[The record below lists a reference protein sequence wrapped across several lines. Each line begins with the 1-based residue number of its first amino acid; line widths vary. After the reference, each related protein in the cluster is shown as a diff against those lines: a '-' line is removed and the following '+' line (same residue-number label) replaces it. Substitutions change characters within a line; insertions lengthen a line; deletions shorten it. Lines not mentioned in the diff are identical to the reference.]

1 MVVIIESMYRVYR
14 VMDWLLPEG
23 SCMLMI
29 IKNWFVHSFAFSE
42 ECIAKLRFFVVAAK
56 SQLIDNP
63 SIMLIEKIL
72 YAW

>member
-1 MVVIIESMYRVYR
+1 
-14 VMDWLLPEG
+14 
-23 SCMLMI
+23 MLMI
-29 IKNWFVHSFAFSE
+29 IKNWFVHSFAFFE

-56 SQLIDNP
+56 LQLIDNP

>member
-1 MVVIIESMYRVYR
+1 MHCKVT
-14 VMDWLLPEG
+14 L
-23 SCMLMI
+23 
-29 IKNWFVHSFAFSE
+29 
-42 ECIAKLRFFVVAAK
+42 FVVAAK

>member
-1 MVVIIESMYRVYR
+1 
-14 VMDWLLPEG
+14 
-23 SCMLMI
+23 MLMI
-29 IKNWFVHSFAFSE
+29 IKNWFVHSFAFFE

-63 SIMLIEKIL
+63 PIMLIEKIL